1 MKFCFD
7 CAKLLKNLDLYH
19 LGSGRFL
26 KGQKSFQKLSNWKN
40 KEARDKKLIVED

>member
-7 CAKLLKNLDLYH
+7 CAKLLKNLDPYH

-26 KGQKSFQKLSNWKN
+26 KGQKSFQKLSNWK
-40 KEARDKKLIVED
+40 KQRSKRQKIDC